1 MTLAT
6 PRYDDRVP
14 GSTQTRRFAWISLA
28 CCLTAGGCAT
38 SEGPAYLTID
48 STAYAQAFDAAIA
61 AARAND
67 MPPALRDR
75 RLGVIETTPS
85 IAASFLE
92 PWRGGNA
99 SFDQAVENTVVL
111 QRRRARFEFTPA
123 TIRDATVSGPPDLLG
138 LAGPPPD
145 LTAFEGAVELRV
157 SVVVERAYSPGIRRS
172 TWSSAG
178 TSRAV
183 ISRPSTDPES
193 PTEPFWAPVARDTAF
208 EKRLLA
214 QVARSLTAPRR

>member
-1 MTLAT
+1 M
-6 PRYDDRVP
+6 P
-14 GSTQTRRFAWISLA
+14 GPIRTRRFAWISLA
-28 CCLTAGGCAT
+28 CCVTAGGCAT
-38 SEGPAYLTID
+38 SVGPAYLTID

-85 IAASFLE
+85 IAASILE

-99 SFDQAVENTVVL
+99 SLDQALENTVVL

-123 TIRDATVSGPPDLLG
+123 TIRDAAVSGPPDLLG
-138 LAGPPPD
+138 LAGPPTD
-145 LTAFEGAVELRV
+145 LTAFQGAVELRV

-172 TWSSAG
+172 TWSSSG
-178 TSRAV
+178 TTRA
-183 ISRPSTDPES
+183 IIRRPATDPES
-193 PTEPFWAPVARDTAF
+193 VTEPFWAPVSRDTAF
-208 EKRLLA
+208 EQRLLA
-214 QVARSLTAPRR
+214 QVARSLTAPGR